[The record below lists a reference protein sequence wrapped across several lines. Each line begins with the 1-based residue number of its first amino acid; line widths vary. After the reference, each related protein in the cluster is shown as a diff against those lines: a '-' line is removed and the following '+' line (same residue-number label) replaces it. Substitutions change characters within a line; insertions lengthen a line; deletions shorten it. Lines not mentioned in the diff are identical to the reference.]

1 MTTLTPIHREV
12 INLISY
18 RGKEV
23 EEVAQTTGVPVSTIK
38 TRLHYARGHLAQNA
52 RGHLAQTVRCSGH
65 RSRVDGV
72 LKRLQHCKNGSQS
85 PDPDRN

>member
-38 TRLHYARGHLAQNA
+38 TRLHYARGHLAQ
-52 RGHLAQTVRCSGH
+52 TVRCSGH